1 VFRHTK
7 LFKLFAPKHVVSIQK
22 IPRADRASENARA
35 SAAILDQKNKKARQI
50 LADLPGYLA

>member
-7 LFKLFAPKHVVSIQK
+7 LFAPKRVVSIQK